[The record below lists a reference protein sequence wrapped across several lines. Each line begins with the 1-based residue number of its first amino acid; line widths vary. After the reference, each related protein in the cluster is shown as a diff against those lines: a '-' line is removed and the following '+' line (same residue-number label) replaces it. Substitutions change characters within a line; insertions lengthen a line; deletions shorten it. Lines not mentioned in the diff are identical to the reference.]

1 MKEYEVCER
10 FRYSDRLGEQLQRIG
25 LFNEIWY
32 RGKDSTM
39 IFYSENQ
46 SLSKMKRNIEEVTR
60 YHITILKMIDNRFPF
75 LVNYFLFQQLKKLM
89 WPEVRKLDSVEM
101 SQLEFN

>member
-1 MKEYEVCER
+1 
-10 FRYSDRLGEQLQRIG
+10 
-25 LFNEIWY
+25 
-32 RGKDSTM
+32 
-39 IFYSENQ
+39 
-46 SLSKMKRNIEEVTR
+46 MKRNIEEVTR

-75 LVNYFLFQQLKKLM
+75 LVNYFLFQQLKKLI